1 MSALILDSGI
11 GSARIIQRR
20 VNPRAPTFEPQ
31 YPYYRLRAPDGRYLN
46 IDGSD
51 LTDGPHRYIGNL
63 RQAKA
68 MRRTRPLAA
77 GCKLVAVQH
86 KREA

>member
-20 VNPRAPTFEPQ
+20 NPRAPLIDATAQ
-31 YPYYRLRAPDGRYLN
+31 VYRLRAPDGRYLN
-46 IDGSD
+46 IDGSG
-51 LTDGPHRYIGNL
+51 LTDDPQHYIGTL
-63 RQAKA
+63 RQATNI
-68 MRRTRPLAA
+68 RRARPLAA
-77 GCKLVAVQH
+77 GCKLVAVKH

>member
-11 GSARIIQRR
+11 GAARIVQRR

-46 IDGSD
+46 IDGSGF
-51 LTDGPHRYIGNL
+51 TDGPYPYIGNL

-77 GCKLVAVQH
+77 GCKLVAVKH

>member
-31 YPYYRLRAPDGRYLN
+31 YPYYRLRAVETHKFAA
-46 IDGSD
+46 
-51 LTDGPHRYIGNL
+51 TDATHGHVGAPVSV
-63 RQAKA
+63 
-68 MRRTRPLAA
+68 RRSNS
-77 GCKLVAVQH
+77 
-86 KREA
+86 

>member
-1 MSALILDSGI
+1 MSALVLDSGI
-11 GSARIIQRR
+11 SSARIIQRR
-20 VNPRAPTFEPQ
+20 VNPRAPMIEPLS
-31 YPYYRLRAPDGRYLN
+31 PYYRLRAPDGRYLN
-46 IDGSD
+46 IDGSG
-51 LTDGPHRYIGNL
+51 LTDDPQHYVGTL

-68 MRRTRPLAA
+68 MRRTGALAA